1 MFLSLRVHFAEFG
14 PIPTKFFVDDRWV
27 VASVVDTLQ
36 GGVRLLTP
44 LYKYVRRESNDP
56 PIITKNIPARINKRL
71 SSRPFHRTKHR
82 STKLLLHTKKY
93 STRTDAT
100 TSTARAIYNSQT
112 QKQRKQRNNILSCTT
127 LHSAKTS
134 TPISVTDSSP

>member
-1 MFLSLRVHFAEFG
+1 M
-14 PIPTKFFVDDRWV
+14 VDI
-27 VASVVDTLQ
+27 LQ

-82 STKLLLHTKKY
+82 STKPLLHTKKY

-100 TSTARAIYNSQT
+100 TLSQT
-112 QKQRKQRNNILSCTT
+112 KKRTTKRHSLMYNPPFSKNVKPNIAHRFLTLDNKHFPKDHKLRKILNRNTVKISYSCMNN
-127 LHSAKTS
+127 S
-134 TPISVTDSSP
+134 

>member
-14 PIPTKFFVDDRWV
+14 PIPTKFFVDDLWV
-27 VASVVDTLQ
+27 VTLVVDILQ

-82 STKLLLHTKKY
+82 STKLPLHTKKY
-93 STRTDAT
+93 STRTNAT
-100 TSTARAIYNSQT
+100 TLYSASHLQLTKEKTDNETTFSHVQPSIQQKRQPQYRSQIPHP
-112 QKQRKQRNNILSCTT
+112 R
-127 LHSAKTS
+127 
-134 TPISVTDSSP
+134 